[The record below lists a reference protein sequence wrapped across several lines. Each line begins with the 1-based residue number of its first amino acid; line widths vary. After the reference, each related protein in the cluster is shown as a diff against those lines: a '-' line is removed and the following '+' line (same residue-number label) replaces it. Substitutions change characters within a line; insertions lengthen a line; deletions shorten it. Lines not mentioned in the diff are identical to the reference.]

1 MPHYKNFAQC
11 LDQLLKEHR
20 LTASALGAQ
29 IGARSDLR
37 RALSN
42 DLSSARCASLCER
55 LCFNGPFSAE
65 ECEELRESLEV
76 SRVGIERYAS
86 RKSIDHLLS
95 IQQDEAHEM
104 CCISGGPLIQRRLA
118 SLLDADEVKI
128 LCINCIYSSV
138 IYALQPFFADHGR
151 HVSMHH
157 YIQPDIGGLNA
168 AEFVACIAPIL
179 FDVRY
184 SPYLLASWSD
194 TGLYPSVNGNLLLL
208 SARFGKR
215 TEEQLYVVSDARSAY
230 ELPNADSVGFFAF
243 YSRIIAELPFRPTP
257 LKMFEQTPADYSSLL
272 MSCLSRELNRSTFV
286 YGTDISFMQVP
297 TDIAIAAFEDKA
309 LFPSEIA
316 SSMIKQLPP
325 LHERRFQNLYTKKK
339 PCIMTLSLEGCRRF
353 LESGKSRDH
362 FAGIRPFRPKERLL
376 TFAIMLKY
384 ADTNRYYSPVVLK
397 EHGFLGKYLT
407 VGYDRLGVAL
417 TEYDTNY
424 DLLAGYNYV
433 FLSYPEFT
441 SQYTDYFKTTVRK
454 ELCDSREESL
464 RLLHELYHAFAQ
476 ELSKIE

>member
-1 MPHYKNFAQC
+1 M
-11 LDQLLKEHR
+11 
-20 LTASALGAQ
+20 
-29 IGARSDLR
+29 
-37 RALSN
+37 
-42 DLSSARCASLCER
+42 
-55 LCFNGPFSAE
+55 
-65 ECEELRESLEV
+65 
-76 SRVGIERYAS
+76 
-86 RKSIDHLLS
+86 
-95 IQQDEAHEM
+95 
-104 CCISGGPLIQRRLA
+104 
-118 SLLDADEVKI
+118 
-128 LCINCIYSSV
+128 
-138 IYALQPFFADHGR
+138 
-151 HVSMHH
+151 
-157 YIQPDIGGLNA
+157 
-168 AEFVACIAPIL
+168 
-179 FDVRY
+179 
-184 SPYLLASWSD
+184 
-194 TGLYPSVNGNLLLL
+194 

-441 SQYTDYFKTTVRK
+441 SQYTDYFKTTVLK
-454 ELCDSREESL
+454 ERCYSREESL